1 MDGTHTEWPDIT
13 ASGPLVKV
21 AFLAGQLLSRV
32 KTPMGQSLSCLCYAG
47 AAMNNRNNLIWLDL
61 EMTGLDPE
69 TDLIIEVAILVTD
82 SDLNV
87 LAEGPCVAIHQ
98 SEEVLAGMD
107 AWCTRTHT
115 ASGLVER
122 IRSSPLSIAEVD
134 AQVAEFIAQWVPKGV
149 SPLCGNSI
157 SHDRRFV
164 RRYMPAL
171 EAHLHYRNIDVST
184 IKELVKR
191 WAPGQRGAPKKKGL
205 HLALDDIRE
214 SVAELA
220 WYRENVFRDFSEKT
234 SNSKD

>member
-1 MDGTHTEWPDIT
+1 M
-13 ASGPLVKV
+13 
-21 AFLAGQLLSRV
+21 SRV
-32 KTPMGQSLSCLCYAG
+32 RTAKRQYLSSLCYAG
-47 AAMNNRNNLIWLDL
+47 AAMTNRNNLIWLDL

-82 SDLNV
+82 SDLTV

-98 SEEVLAGMD
+98 SQAVLEGMD
-107 AWCTRTHT
+107 DWCTRTHT

-122 IRSSPLSIAEVD
+122 IRSSTLSISEVD
-134 AQVAEFIAQWVPKGV
+134 AQVAEFIGQWVPKGA

-220 WYRENVFRDFSEKT
+220 WYRKNVFRDFNEET
-234 SNSKD
+234 SSAKD